1 MNSREKS
8 KLIELAAQLRKH
20 IISMNCY
27 AGSGHPDGYR
37 FEDCYTNM
45 RRIYKCNFS

>member
-1 MNSREKS
+1 MYDNRPKE
-8 KLIELAAQLRKH
+8 LTELAAQLRKH
-20 IISMNCY
+20 IIIMNCY